1 MKGNFCFYFLF
12 FILISQFAIINSLSP
27 QEYELCTSIDLHNL
41 EISTGSKEVD
51 NLFDIPILQ
60 NCDVNKYWKVR
71 GDHYTPNC
79 VVPERV
85 FEGEDI
91 IRRPIRFN
99 YLKSNSNSD
108 KNRITVQQI
117 SILGDKKIADTTLT
131 KTNFSLRPGEMRDI
145 YIDYECTDM
154 DTNKSV
160 GSPWVTLTII
170 VQFDNKIEKR
180 FEFTKICT
188 ATYKDQF
195 DFSHLLIVICVFFVI
210 YLSVKDFLRSNI
222 EITVVEKFTEIKNV
236 ENLFI
241 ISICVFLLIVFFK
254 YTGYFNPLTSV
265 STAIVG
271 IFSMALIFEAIF
283 RHFNVFQ
290 SLELSSYEIK
300 YVGSITNFFLVC
312 VGFAVLVYLLWY
324 LSKFWIFNDVIAF
337 SISLIAI
344 RVIKFTSIKF
354 LLLIFIGVYVYLLHW
369 TVNYSN
375 YIGEDYKLS
384 NNSPIDDPIKIL
396 SPEFHTTPFSAC
408 TSISIAD
415 IILPGIYLM
424 FLKKFDFENN
434 IQSSVYFQSGIVGLI
449 AGLGSKLIVYY
460 VYSLPTPS
468 FLYTAPFIIFIS
480 LILSFQRGESE
491 KLLQGFVSTS
501 YQNKTEE
508 GIANA
513 IRSTDLNQYDPI
525 KMSPGQTG
533 APSGPNT
540 FELKDMDKK

>member
-1 MKGNFCFYFLF
+1 
-12 FILISQFAIINSLSP
+12 
-27 QEYELCTSIDLHNL
+27 
-41 EISTGSKEVD
+41 
-51 NLFDIPILQ
+51 
-60 NCDVNKYWKVR
+60 
-71 GDHYTPNC
+71 
-79 VVPERV
+79 
-85 FEGEDI
+85 
-91 IRRPIRFN
+91 
-99 YLKSNSNSD
+99 
-108 KNRITVQQI
+108 
-117 SILGDKKIADTTLT
+117 
-131 KTNFSLRPGEMRDI
+131 
-145 YIDYECTDM
+145 
-154 DTNKSV
+154 
-160 GSPWVTLTII
+160 
-170 VQFDNKIEKR
+170 
-180 FEFTKICT
+180 
-188 ATYKDQF
+188 
-195 DFSHLLIVICVFFVI
+195 
-210 YLSVKDFLRSNI
+210 
-222 EITVVEKFTEIKNV
+222 
-236 ENLFI
+236 
-241 ISICVFLLIVFFK
+241 
-254 YTGYFNPLTSV
+254 
-265 STAIVG
+265 
-271 IFSMALIFEAIF
+271 
-283 RHFNVFQ
+283 
-290 SLELSSYEIK
+290 
-300 YVGSITNFFLVC
+300 
-312 VGFAVLVYLLWY
+312 
-324 LSKFWIFNDVIAF
+324 
-337 SISLIAI
+337 
-344 RVIKFTSIKF
+344 
-354 LLLIFIGVYVYLLHW
+354 LIFIGVYVYLLHW